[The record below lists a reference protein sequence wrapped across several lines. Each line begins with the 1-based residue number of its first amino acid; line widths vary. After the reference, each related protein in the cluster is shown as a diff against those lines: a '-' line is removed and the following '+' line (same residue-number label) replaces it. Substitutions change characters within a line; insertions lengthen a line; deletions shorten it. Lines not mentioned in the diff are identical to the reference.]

1 MPGPYE
7 IFLRSFGS
15 FTEIQRISL
24 SAVGSG
30 KNCLITAPTG
40 SGKTEAALIPILNNI
55 YKKNERKGIQ
65 AVYIT
70 PLRALNRDLIRRL
83 EGICGEAG
91 ITVSVR
97 HGDTTIP
104 ERKKQ
109 AENPP
114 QLLITTPESL
124 QNLFLSGRLR
134 KALENVKYVLVD
146 EVHELYYNKR
156 GAQLSVA
163 LERLRA
169 VSGEFQRVGISA
181 TVGNASEVSRF
192 LFGGREHQTVM
203 SPLSKE
209 FEIGIEMPMIP
220 IRENKK
226 FSDTFGLDKQSLARI
241 ERVSQLIGESAAT
254 IVFTNTRQ
262 VAESL
267 GSKLLYLEKEDPF
280 GGVGVHHS
288 SLDRDERIRVEN
300 AFKEG
305 KIRGIV
311 ATSSLELGIDVGRVD
326 LVVQYGSPKQS
337 IRLIQRVGRAGHS
350 ERRAAR
356 GRLLVAEVMDAIE
369 AEVIARNVLDG
380 KLEAH
385 VMETGALDVAVNQI
399 CAITMEYKTVDA
411 ARIYEILHSAAPYSG
426 LSREVFEKLLAFA
439 NELKLIRYLDGKVGM
454 GSRSMN
460 YFFSNISVIPDSKR
474 FLVKNV
480 ISNKVVSSLDE
491 HFVYSYLDSG
501 SSFISRGEPWRVVSI
516 DEGTVLVEPSSDM
529 EAAVPDWEGEDIP
542 VSRSVASAVFS
553 TFGKAYNGFGLMD
566 NEALGKVSGFVSS
579 QYKHFVPSNE
589 KVFVEEMD
597 SYSVIFLALGK
608 LANEFLSR
616 VMSAM
621 LAQTYP
627 GILMRATPYAIVV
640 EYGDSGRRPDLGK
653 AFALL
658 AEGLSPEHMRNI
670 ASGSDLFRYKFVQV
684 AKLFGILDKKAALTR
699 SAVIRLIDFYRDSV
713 VFDEALRDLN
723 KNYFD
728 AGEVA
733 SFLKDLK
740 HGKVSVEFVR
750 SAGSPLS
757 QEILRSAYH
766 YKELLMPNLPN
777 DRDVE
782 TFRAS
787 IKNKEVKLLCTFCG
801 FVSEEKI
808 GLDKDERYFCHS
820 CKSQMLSTFRQEY
833 EEAVL
838 KKIEGKRVTQRQ
850 QTHYEDALREAGLIS
865 AYGNRAVIALG
876 TYGIGLSTAARL
888 LRYMRRDFRWFFA
901 DLLEAQKTFVRTKRF
916 WKGG

>member
-7 IFLRSFGS
+7 IFLRSFGG

-83 EGICGEAG
+83 EGICGETG
-91 ITVSVR
+91 ITVNVR
-97 HGDTTIP
+97 HGDTTAL

-109 AENPP
+109 AESPP

-134 KALENVKYVLVD
+134 KALENVRYVLVD

-169 VSGEFQRVGISA
+169 VAGEFQRVGISA

-209 FEIGIEMPMIP
+209 FEIGIEIPMIP
-220 IRENKK
+220 IKENKK
-226 FSDTFGLDKQSLARI
+226 FSDMFGLDKQTLARI
-241 ERVSQLIGESAAT
+241 ERVSQLIGKSAAT
-254 IVFTNTRQ
+254 IIFTNTRQ

-305 KIRGIV
+305 KIKGIV
-311 ATSSLELGIDVGRVD
+311 ATSSLELGIDVGKVD

-350 ERRAAR
+350 EKRAAR
-356 GRLLVAEVMDAIE
+356 GRILVAEVMDAIE
-369 AEVIARNVLDG
+369 AEVIARNVLGG
-380 KLEAH
+380 KLESH
-385 VMETGALDVAVNQI
+385 EMEVGALDVAVNQI
-399 CAITMEYKTVDA
+399 CAITMEYKKVDA
-411 ARIYEILHSAAPYSG
+411 ARIYEIIHSAAPYSDMSKEG
-426 LSREVFEKLLAFA
+426 FERLLSFA

-516 DEGTVLVEPSSDM
+516 DEGTIFVEPSSDM

-542 VSRSVASAVFS
+542 VSRNVASAVFS
-553 TFGKAYNGFGLMD
+553 TFGKTYNGFGLMD
-566 NEALGKVSGFVSS
+566 DEALRKVSGFVSS
-579 QYKHFVPSNE
+579 QYKHFVPSSG

-616 VMSAM
+616 VMSAT
-621 LAQTYP
+621 LAQSYP

-640 EYGDSGRRPDLGK
+640 EYGDSGRKPDMRK

-699 SAVIRLIDFYRDSV
+699 SAVMRLIDFYRDSV

-740 HGKVSVEFVR
+740 HGKISVEFVR
-750 SAGSPLS
+750 SPGSPLA

-782 TFRAS
+782 TFRS
-787 IKNKEVKLLCTFCG
+787 SMENREVKLLCTFCG

-808 GLDKDERYFCHS
+808 GLDKDEGYLCHS
-820 CKSQMLSTFRQEY
+820 CKSQMLATFRQEY
-833 EEAVL
+833 EDAVL
-838 KKIEGKRVTQRQ
+838 KKIGGKRMTQREHV
-850 QTHYEDALREAGLIS
+850 HYEDALREAGLIS

-916 WKGG
+916 WRRG